1 MVFLIIDLQ
10 NRYLFNFL
18 FLSKQKAVYTLG
30 VEACWTA
37 GWGELSYGGR
47 TPDELHSVGLNI
59 FSKYYCYRY
68 SFPMPFFEDD
78 ICAGSPD
85 KDGNGLV
92 DAGRDTCHGDS
103 GGPLICNVEG
113 RATMVGLTSRGVGCA
128 FEGYP
133 GLYTSILE
141 NSDLLNS
148 MLGNSSFR
156 GVIAESVSF
165 CEAGKTV
172 G

>member
-1 MVFLIIDLQ
+1 
-10 NRYLFNFL
+10 
-18 FLSKQKAVYTLG
+18 
-30 VEACWTA
+30 
-37 GWGELSYGGR
+37 
-47 TPDELHSVGLNI
+47 
-59 FSKYYCYRY
+59 
-68 SFPMPFFEDD
+68 MPFFEDD

-85 KDGNGLV
+85 MDGNGLV
-92 DAGRDTCHGDS
+92 DAGRDTCLGDS

-141 NSDLLNS
+141 NFDWLNS

-156 GVIAESVSF
+156 GISADSSSL
-165 CEAGKTV
+165 CENRKTV
-172 G
+172 DLIKFHI

>member
-1 MVFLIIDLQ
+1 
-10 NRYLFNFL
+10 
-18 FLSKQKAVYTLG
+18 
-30 VEACWTA
+30 
-37 GWGELSYGGR
+37 
-47 TPDELHSVGLNI
+47 
-59 FSKYYCYRY
+59 
-68 SFPMPFFEDD
+68 MPFFEDD

-92 DAGRDTCHGDS
+92 DAGRDTCQGDS

-141 NSDLLNS
+141 NSDWLNS

-156 GVIAESVSF
+156 GAAADYNTPCDS
-165 CEAGKTV
+165 GKTV
-172 G
+172 GLFQLTIFTKFSSTFWEIV